1 MTAHQMMTVQSRST
15 KAGAA
20 STMEMTVV
28 PPRMARMAGLNPAT
42 RSSVEPECTLAGSKL
57 AASSSAIVFSPEMAA
72 IGERLRRRWVA
83 VAPTVAR

>member
-1 MTAHQMMTVQSRST
+1 
-15 KAGAA
+15 
-20 STMEMTVV
+20 
-28 PPRMARMAGLNPAT
+28 
-42 RSSVEPECTLAGSKL
+42 VEPECTLAGSKL